1 MPDCSYDTKKRSIE
15 AKVFKAD
22 QIGST
27 AEKHVFG
34 KDTTFMELF
43 FREVKR
49 PTFGR
54 RQAWNSLRAII
65 DGKVTEKRRN
75 LIKTIAVQLDVIKT
89 VNQHLELSD
98 DVVENAATDD
108 LKALGV
114 FEELKTDDA
123 LFSDK

>member
-1 MPDCSYDTKKRSIE
+1 M
-15 AKVFKAD
+15 
-22 QIGST
+22 
-27 AEKHVFG
+27 FG